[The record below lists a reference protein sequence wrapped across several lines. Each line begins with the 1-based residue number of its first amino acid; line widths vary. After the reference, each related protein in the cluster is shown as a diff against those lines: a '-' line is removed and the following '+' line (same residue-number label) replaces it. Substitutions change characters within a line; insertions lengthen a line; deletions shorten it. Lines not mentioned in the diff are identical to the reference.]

1 MEIPCSCTRLHH
13 SYYVSGRTAKRLL
26 ISKHKGFRSQQA
38 HRDHFMTKPNGSLHE
53 ELE

>member
-13 SYYVSGRTAKRLL
+13 SYYVSGRTAKHLL
-26 ISKHKGFRSQQA
+26 KSKHKEFRFQQVS
-38 HRDHFMTKPNGSLHE
+38 HYLMTKANGSLQE